1 LQQAGAVSPHVL
13 RDEILKHPNI
23 SIKKAKV
30 SRLRPKATQ
39 TEIWQ
44 DQDLISVADH
54 VIVCCAK
61 QSAALF
67 ENYPVLKPIR
77 GQVSWVN
84 NTIQPL
90 ALDQAYSYGG
100 YCMQLDDSQLILGA
114 SFYLTVTI
122 VMFLL
127 KTMCITT
134 NLSTV
139 SSHNMLNNFHRSTCG
154 MVVLLFGRRV
164 QTIFL

>member
-84 NTIQPL
+84 NAIQPL

-114 SFYLTVTI
+114 SFYPNRDDSDVLAEDHVHNYELI
-122 VMFLL
+122 HSVFPQYAEQLPSIDMWQGRASIRAQSSDYFL
-127 KTMCITT
+127 
-134 NLSTV
+134 
-139 SSHNMLNNFHRSTCG
+139 
-154 MVVLLFGRRV
+154 
-164 QTIFL
+164 